1 LKKNEIYVGALNSEH
16 SPKKFIPFVNNFCPR
31 RSLETSRYYK
41 YLLANKW
48 QATNKMERADLI
60 FIYSCGCFKSSEARS
75 LNTIQTALEK
85 KKVSAEIVVTG
96 CLLNINRD
104 SLDGNYTI
112 IEKEELDAMDSLIGA
127 EVKLATV
134 PDANRIH
141 PMKDL
146 LSPDVEFSKLFIQKV
161 KSLFFGR
168 TKYKNT
174 WNIKIAE
181 GCLGNCSYCAVKFA
195 AGRVKSKNP
204 DAVVEEFRQ
213 GVAQGEKTIVL
224 INTDVGSYGQDIG
237 TNFAELMG
245 RLFEIEGDYKV
256 RIIDFN
262 PRWLI
267 RYWDEWLPLLM
278 KNRDKIAYLS
288 MPVQSASQRI
298 LELMRRPYTIDA
310 IKACFT
316 DLKKHIPELVI
327 NTHFI
332 VGFPSETDQDFKQTL
347 EFASSFDFGRIST
360 HPYHDRPK
368 TESSGMPDK
377 IPDKIKFERYRALL
391 SC

>member
-1 LKKNEIYVGALNSEH
+1 
-16 SPKKFIPFVNNFCPR
+16 
-31 RSLETSRYYK
+31 
-41 YLLANKW
+41 
-48 QATNKMERADLI
+48 M
-60 FIYSCGCFKSSEARS
+60 
-75 LNTIQTALEK
+75 
-85 KKVSAEIVVTG
+85 
-96 CLLNINRD
+96 
-104 SLDGNYTI
+104 
-112 IEKEELDAMDSLIGA
+112 
-127 EVKLATV
+127 
-134 PDANRIH
+134 
-141 PMKDL
+141 
-146 LSPDVEFSKLFIQKV
+146 
-161 KSLFFGR
+161 
-168 TKYKNT
+168 
-174 WNIKIAE
+174 
-181 GCLGNCSYCAVKFA
+181 
-195 AGRVKSKNP
+195 
-204 DAVVEEFRQ
+204 
-213 GVAQGEKTIVL
+213 

-245 RLFEIEGDYKV
+245 RLLEIEGDYKV

-310 IKACFT
+310 IKTCFT

-347 EFASSFDFGRIST
+347 EFANSFDFGRISI

-368 TESSGMPDK
+368 TESSGMPEK